1 MSYDSFPSL
10 VVKRENLLY
19 KMVQFYNLPT
29 HYQITNRII
38 LLHIIEINVHK

>member
-10 VVKRENLLY
+10 VVKREN

-29 HYQITNRII
+29 HDQITNRII
-38 LLHIIEINVHK
+38 LLHRIEINVHK